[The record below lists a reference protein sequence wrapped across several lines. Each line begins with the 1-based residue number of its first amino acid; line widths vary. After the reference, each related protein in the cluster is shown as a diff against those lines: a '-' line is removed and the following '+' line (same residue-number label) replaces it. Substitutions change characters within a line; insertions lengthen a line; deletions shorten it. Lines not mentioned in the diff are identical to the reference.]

1 MGKTE
6 PPKSPKMSLMFDEYG
21 RPVIVVKEA
30 QAKGRLKGIAA
41 QKANIAAARQV
52 AASLRT
58 SLGPKG
64 MDKMLVSPDGDVT
77 ITNDGA
83 TILQQMEIQNQIA
96 KIMVQLSHSQDNEVG
111 DGTTGVVVLAG
122 AMLEG
127 AEKLLDRGIHPIR
140 VADGYE
146 MACDIACKRLK
157 EISDEVKFDNS
168 DTSNLLKT
176 CMTTLNSK
184 VVNRHLEQMAQI
196 AVDAVLGVAD
206 LERKDVNFELIKVE
220 GKVGGKLE
228 DTRLVRGIVID
239 KDISHPQMDKEIK
252 DAKLAILTCPFE
264 PPKPKT
270 KHKLDIDTVEKYE
283 ALAQKEA
290 KYFTDMVKT
299 VKDTGANLVIC
310 QWGFDDE
317 ANHLLMQNKLPAVRW
332 VGGVEIELIAIAT
345 GGRIVPRFQ
354 ELTADKLGEAG
365 MVREE
370 SFGTTKDRMLVIE
383 DCSKKGAVTIFVR
396 GGTKMM
402 VDEAKRSI
410 HDAVCV
416 ARNLVVDNR
425 IVYGGGSAEIACSL
439 AVMDAADKV
448 SSIEQY
454 AMRALAE
461 ALEAPPL
468 ALAENSG
475 FSPIETV
482 AAVRS
487 RQVSE
492 GNPYIGID
500 CMEKNTDDMKEQF
513 VFETL
518 IGKTQQFRLATQ
530 VVRMILK
537 IDDVIKPSAYA

>member
-1 MGKTE
+1 MGTVDF
-6 PPKSPKMSLMFDEYG
+6 STD
-21 RPVIVVKEA
+21 
-30 QAKGRLKGIAA
+30 
-41 QKANIAAARQV
+41 
-52 AASLRT
+52 
-58 SLGPKG
+58 
-64 MDKMLVSPDGDVT
+64 
-77 ITNDGA
+77 
-83 TILQQMEIQNQIA
+83 
-96 KIMVQLSHSQDNEVG
+96 
-111 DGTTGVVVLAG
+111 
-122 AMLEG
+122 
-127 AEKLLDRGIHPIR
+127 
-140 VADGYE
+140 
-146 MACDIACKRLK
+146 
-157 EISDEVKFDNS
+157 

-184 VVNRHLEQMAQI
+184 VVNRHLDQMAQI

-206 LERKDVNFELIKVE
+206 IERRDVNFELIKVE

-228 DTRLVRGIVID
+228 DTRLVHGIVLD
-239 KDISHPQMDKEIK
+239 KDISHPQMDKVIT
-252 DAKLAILTCPFE
+252 DAKIAILTCPFE

-283 ALAQKEA
+283 ALAAAEKQ
-290 KYFTDMVKT
+290 YFVDMVQK

-354 ELTADKLGEAG
+354 ELTAEKLGQAA

-383 DCSKKGAVTIFVR
+383 GCASRGAVTIFVR

-416 ARNLVVDNR
+416 ARNLVVNNN
-425 IVYGGGSAEIACSL
+425 IVYGGGAAEIACSL
-439 AVMDAADKV
+439 AVNAEADNV
-448 SSIEQY
+448 ASIEQY
-454 AMRALAE
+454 AMRAFAE

-482 AAVRS
+482 SAVRA
-487 RQVSE
+487 RQVAE
-492 GNPYIGID
+492 NNPYIGID
-500 CMEKNTDDMKEQF
+500 CQERGTDNMKEQF

-537 IDDVIKPSAYA
+537 IDDVIKPNAYQ